1 MTRKDSGYLPES
13 NLLLTV
19 SSQDKWSG
27 EINRQNFD
35 SSPELIFATDN
46 AETKAMKSHVLSR
59 QRKSLLHAH
68 LFNQT
73 DLGKRGGEARRGK
86 QHR

>member
-1 MTRKDSGYLPES
+1 MQLMTRKGSRYLLES

-27 EINRQNFD
+27 EINRQNFN
-35 SSPELIFATDN
+35 SSPELILATGN
-46 AETKAMKSHVLSR
+46 AETKGMKSHVLSW
-59 QRKSLLHAH
+59 QRKSLLHTH

-73 DLGKRGGEARRGK
+73 LIWEKRQGE
-86 QHR
+86 